1 MDYKEPKKRVTKND
15 KKNKKQVYS
24 QKHVRNMLKQKEAT
38 LANKNHG
45 AVPAPECALFPN
57 GRVLLHRR
65 PYFFVH
71 RKDWEEVLLA
81 DTKAWSRLPLV

>member
-38 LANKNHG
+38 LAKKNHG
-45 AVPAPECALFPN
+45 AVSAPECALFPN
-57 GRVLLHRR
+57 GRVQ
-65 PYFFVH
+65 VH
-71 RKDWEEVLLA
+71 RGRDFLFH
-81 DTKAWSRLPLV
+81 R